1 MANPISRG
9 FGSGSQTRSHS
20 FCTRV
25 ERRERMGFFFVVS
38 AKISAASASK
48 NSPLIQS
55 PQRDA
60 KSISI
65 ALSERSFSSVGNL
78 DPLRI
83 R

>member
-1 MANPISRG
+1 MTLRMLYAAVYVPWITQRLHENREKPENEVFLCALCENLCGLCVEINPL
-9 FGSGSQTRSHS
+9 T
-20 FCTRV
+20 
-25 ERRERMGFFFVVS
+25 
-38 AKISAASASK
+38 
-48 NSPLIQS
+48 QS

-60 KSISI
+60 KSIRV